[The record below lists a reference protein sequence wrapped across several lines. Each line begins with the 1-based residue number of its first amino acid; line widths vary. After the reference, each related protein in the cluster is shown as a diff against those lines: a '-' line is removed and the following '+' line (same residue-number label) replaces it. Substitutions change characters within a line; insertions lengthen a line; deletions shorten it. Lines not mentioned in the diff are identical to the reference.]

1 MDWFRRMM
9 MGRYGTDQ
17 FSVALAVFYVL
28 LSLIAQLFRLP
39 VLLLL
44 AYVPLVLCFYRMFSK
59 NISRRYQ
66 ENARFLKWWS
76 PVQERLRRTF
86 YRLRGWMHN
95 TSYRMKDRKTHRYYK
110 CPHCSNTLRVP
121 KGKGKISITCPVCRT
136 EFIKKT

>member
-9 MGRYGTDQ
+9 TGRYGTDQ
-17 FSVALAVFYVL
+17 FSVALAVFYAL

-44 AYVPLVLCFYRMFSK
+44 AYVPLVFCFYRMFSK

-66 ENARFLKWWS
+66 ENTRFLKWWS
-76 PVQERLRRTF
+76 PVQDRLRRTF
-86 YRLRGWMHN
+86 YRLRSRTHN
-95 TSYRMKDRKTHRYYK
+95 TAYRMRDRKTHRYYK
-110 CPHCSNTLRVP
+110 CPHCSNILRVP